1 MAKSC
6 SFVVKTPT
14 KSLKTDNAKTALE
27 AFSNSILNNV
37 LKVTI
42 NQAGA
47 RLTTQKE
54 RDLTVTA
61 TFFQRVCART
71 PLDEDYTYIVVN
83 EDGEEEERTHT
94 ADENQCRY
102 DWYIEKKGKRVTA
115 GDIHD
120 SYSDVFDV
128 VNNAQSIKAIET
140 YLKFEFGNAIYE
152 DDEFVIGNENDHFS
166 TLEYGEYEADGDIK
180 VGEKYKHGVKNRHSV
195 QAPVGMYRITRMELE
210 SLKRKVAKT
219 PVATRFKRQKA
230 MSKDFTKD
238 QLKRLLSQFK
248 ANRTLK
254 LSDIK
259 RYLNI

>member
-71 PLDEDYTYIVVN
+71 PLDEEYEYAKGRV
-83 EDGEEEERTHT
+83 HT
-94 ADENQCRY
+94 PDDNQCRY

-120 SYSDVFDV
+120 SYSDVFDT

-152 DDEFVIGNENDHFS
+152 DDEFIIGNNNDHFAI
-166 TLEYGEYEADGDIK
+166 LEYGGYDKDGTIKEGPEYE
-180 VGEKYKHGVKNRHSV
+180 HGVKNKHSV

-230 MSKDFTKD
+230 MSKDFSKD

>member
-54 RDLTVTA
+54 RDLTVAA

-71 PLDEDYTYIVVN
+71 PLDEEYEYAKGRV
-83 EDGEEEERTHT
+83 HT
-94 ADENQCRY
+94 PDDNQCRY

-115 GDIHD
+115 GNIHD
-120 SYSDVFDV
+120 SYSDVFDT

-152 DDEFVIGNENDHFS
+152 DDEFVIGNNNDHFAI
-166 TLEYGEYEADGDIK
+166 LEYGGYDKDGTIKEGPEYE
-180 VGEKYKHGVKNRHSV
+180 HGVKNKHSV

-230 MSKDFTKD
+230 ISKDFSKD

>member
-71 PLDEDYTYIVVN
+71 PLDEEYEYAKGRV
-83 EDGEEEERTHT
+83 HT
-94 ADENQCRY
+94 PDDNQCRY

-152 DDEFVIGNENDHFS
+152 DDEFVIGNDNDHFAI
-166 TLEYGEYEADGDIK
+166 LEYGGYDKDGTIKEGPEYE
-180 VGEKYKHGVKNRHSV
+180 HGVKNKHSV

-210 SLKRKVAKT
+210 ALKRKVAKT

-238 QLKRLLSQFK
+238 QLKRLLSQFQ

>member
-71 PLDEDYTYIVVN
+71 PLDEEYEYAKGRV
-83 EDGEEEERTHT
+83 HT
-94 ADENQCRY
+94 PDDNQCRY

-120 SYSDVFDV
+120 SYSDVFDT

-152 DDEFVIGNENDHFS
+152 DDEFIIGNNNDHFAI
-166 TLEYGEYEADGDIK
+166 LEYGGYDKDGTIKEGPEYE
-180 VGEKYKHGVKNRHSV
+180 HGVKNKHSV

-210 SLKRKVAKT
+210 ALKRKVAKT

-230 MSKDFTKD
+230 MSKDFTKE

-248 ANRTLK
+248 ASRTLK